1 MKKIYYYIIAISM
14 TITSFLLI
22 PIKSYAA
29 GANQSLTFIFDNDNL
44 RLGVTYNGSVM
55 SYYND
60 DAVGSPISFDFTVNL
75 RFIIPNSTG
84 SGNRPLY
91 ANGYAQAFVQ
101 IPLTFGA
108 GSDSSNW
115 SYSYDVTYS
124 DTPDSVIHNVPQI
137 RAQNTNLQ
145 IYYYAYFDN
154 YYLPTGAGSPCE
166 VNINVHVNSYLTSS
180 ATTPVLTLGQGTFTN
195 NGYSML
201 LDTNPITAM
210 GMARI
215 ISLAVE
221 HAIHNSTDIDL
232 IYAMISD
239 LYNVDSTYL
248 PLILTAL
255 RNDYTMLGYINT
267 RLFEMYGQD
276 YQFYDD
282 IIKFLYQYG
291 QTQASEAAS
300 EATAVEQEMSEVA
313 ESLEIPEPSID
324 GVFDDLD
331 NMTDQASQNQLF
343 FWLQGNA
350 NILVS
355 ILIFTFAIAL
365 AGYVLYGRM

>member
-1 MKKIYYYIIAISM
+1 MKKLYYPLIAISM
-14 TITSFLLI
+14 TIISFLLM

-44 RLGVTYNGSVM
+44 RLGVTYNSAAVTN
-55 SYYND
+55 SYVNEIGMPVD
-60 DAVGSPISFDFTVNL
+60 LDFTINL

-101 IPLTFGA
+101 IPLTLNGA
-108 GSDSSNW
+108 LNSSFLN
-115 SYSYDVTYS
+115 YSYEVTYS
-124 DTPDSVIHNVPQI
+124 DGSESVFHCVPQV
-137 RAQNTNLQ
+137 RMQNTNLQ
-145 IYYYAYFDN
+145 IYYYVYFDN
-154 YYLPTGAGSPCE
+154 YYMPTGAGSPCE
-166 VNINVHVNSYLTSS
+166 AVLNVHVSS
-180 ATTPVLTLGQGTFTN
+180 VISSTNVVPGITLGQGSFTN
-195 NGYSML
+195 NGYSMSL
-201 LDTNPITAM
+201 ETNPNPST

-215 ISLAVE
+215 ISRAVE
-221 HAIHNSTDIDL
+221 QAIYNSVDIDL
-232 IYAMISD
+232 IISMLSD

-248 PLILTAL
+248 PYILTQL
-255 RNDYTMLGYINT
+255 QNTYTLTGYINT
-267 RLFEMYGQD
+267 RLFEIYGQD
-276 YQFYDD
+276 SAFYAYV
-282 IIKFLYQYG
+282 IRYLEQYG
-291 QTQASEAAS
+291 VSEASTAAS
-300 EATAVEQEMSEVA
+300 EATEVQQEMSEVA

-331 NMTDQASQNQLF
+331 QMTDQASQNQLF
-343 FWLQGNA
+343 FWLQGNG